1 MENSDSQLPEIA
13 LRAALRTVCRELEER
28 SEALAIA
35 VKRSALD
42 WWAWREPNGPVGPF
56 EPVRPYAR
64 EEALSHILTAIRA
77 LTYEKGQKPVGAKHF
92 PGLVCIPAEVLTL
105 VGEVNYLKSEFEKTA
120 NAMAKEVKQ
129 EYSERR
135 QRLEQ
140 MSLLRFALRKSRHAD
155 INYWQARRPF
165 VLLDVAPR
173 SIGYSWMHYQD
184 ITTKTVAQVREAIL
198 EQNLAGSLAEAVARD
213 LAQLKRLPETALL
226 GRRMTWTAHPRANI
240 VMETTGKVQRFSR
253 SGSLPIFMP
262 GDRLP
267 PFRPLAP
274 APMPEGYRAR
284 RSDIRLEVEP
294 IVTTIPFH
302 RFTKRHRKYA
312 EETTA

>member
-1 MENSDSQLPEIA
+1 MSAKELPETA
-13 LRAALRTVCRELEER
+13 LRAELRSVCRALEER

-35 VKRSALD
+35 VKRNALD
-42 WWAWREPNGPVGPF
+42 WWARREPNGPIGPY
-56 EPVRPYAR
+56 EPVRPYGR
-64 EEALSHILTAIRA
+64 EEALNHILTAIRA
-77 LTYEKGQKPVGAKHF
+77 LTYEEGQKPVGARHF
-92 PGLVCIPAEVLTL
+92 PGLVCVPEEVLA
-105 VGEVNYLKSEFEKTA
+105 VVREVNDLKGAFERTA
-120 NAMAKEVKQ
+120 NAMSRELRQ

-155 INYWQARRPF
+155 MNYWQARRPF
-165 VLLDVAPR
+165 VVLESPPR

-184 ITTKTVAQVREAIL
+184 ITTRTVAQVRAAIL

-213 LAQLKRLPETALL
+213 LAQLKRLPETELL
-226 GRRMTWTAHPRANI
+226 GRRMTWTAHPRAN
-240 VMETTGKVQRFSR
+240 VVVETARKVQRFSR

-284 RSDIRLEVEP
+284 RSDVRLEPEP
-294 IVTTIPFH
+294 ILSTIPFH
-302 RFTKRHRKYA
+302 RFTKRYRKYA
-312 EETTA
+312 EATTA

>member
-1 MENSDSQLPEIA
+1 MENAARELPETA
-13 LRAALRTVCRELEER
+13 LRAELRSVCRELEER

-35 VKRSALD
+35 VRKGAVD

-64 EEALSHILTAIRA
+64 EEALNHILTAIRA
-77 LTYEKGQKPVGAKHF
+77 LTYEEGQKPVGARHF
-92 PGLVCIPAEVLTL
+92 PALVCVPADVLEL
-105 VGEVNYLKSEFEKTA
+105 VREVNELKSAFERTA
-120 NAMAKEVKQ
+120 NAMSRAVKQ

-165 VLLDVAPR
+165 VLLNSPPR
-173 SIGYSWMHYQD
+173 SVGYSWMHYQD
-184 ITTKTVAQVREAIL
+184 ITTKTVAQVRESIL
-198 EQNLAGSLAEAVARD
+198 EQNLVGSLAEAVARD
-213 LAQLKRLPETALL
+213 LAQLKRLPDTELL
-226 GRRMTWTAHPRANI
+226 GRRLTWTAHPRANI
-240 VMETTGKVQRFSR
+240 VMETAGKVQRFSR
-253 SGSLPIFMP
+253 SGSLPIFLP
-262 GDRLP
+262 GERLP

-284 RSDIRLEVEP
+284 RSDVRLETEP
-294 IVTTIPFH
+294 VVSTMPFH
-302 RFTKRHRKYA
+302 RFTKRYRKYA
-312 EETTA
+312 EATTA